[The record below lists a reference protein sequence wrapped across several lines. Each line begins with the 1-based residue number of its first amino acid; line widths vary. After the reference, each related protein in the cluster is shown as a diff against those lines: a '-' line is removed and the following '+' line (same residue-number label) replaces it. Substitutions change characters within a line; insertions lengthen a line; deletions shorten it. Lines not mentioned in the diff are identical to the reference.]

1 MQISGFPILIPPASQ
16 AQRPD
21 AVERSQKDIPRDGV
35 ETDERESNSLS
46 FEDIQDF
53 REDVIPQ
60 RVESSSQSSTINAS
74 RQQSGEQFPLNIQKA
89 LQAFADNTPTPEQQL
104 GIELVGVD
112 TFA

>member
-1 MQISGFPILIPPASQ
+1 MQISGLPILIPPASQ

-21 AVERSQKDIPRDGV
+21 AVDRSQKDIPTDV
-35 ETDERESNSLS
+35 SEIDERESNRRS
-46 FEDIQDF
+46 FEDIQEA
-53 REDVIPQ
+53 RGDVIPQ
-60 RVESSSQSSTINAS
+60 RVESSNQSSAINAS
-74 RQQSGEQFPLNIQKA
+74 RQQPDEQFPLNIQRA